1 MRFLI
6 MSDVNAKKKTIKELC
21 AQPMDP
27 EEYEDSWEKQLPNF
41 AKDCNYCPDVEKYK
55 KKG

>member
-1 MRFLI
+1 
-6 MSDVNAKKKTIKELC
+6 MSDINGKKKTSIKELC

-41 AKDCNYCPDVEKYK
+41 AKDCNYCPEAERYK
-55 KKG
+55 REA